1 MLKLVSSIAELNIDQ
16 YLAVYRQ
23 SNQDFKA
30 DERMLTYLREDFFS
44 ISGAVCA
51 LWVVDGRYVSA
62 LRLEPYKNGY
72 LITALETAPQDRR
85 KGYAKSLLQAVMSK
99 YCLPIYSHVAKNNKP
114 SLHLHLAC
122 GFQINADCATLLD
135 GTVTQNYS
143 TLLYHK

>member
-1 MLKLVSSIAELNIDQ
+1 MLKIVSSIAELNIDQ

-30 DERMLTYLREDFFS
+30 DEQMLTYLREDFFS
-44 ISGAVCA
+44 IKGAVCA
-51 LWVVDGRYVSA
+51 LWVVNGRYVTA
-62 LRLEPYKNGY
+62 LRLEPHKNGY

-85 KGYAKSLLQAVMSK
+85 KGYAKSLLQAVMRK

-114 SLHLHLAC
+114 SLHLHLVC
-122 GFQINADCATLLD
+122 GFQVYADCATLLD
-135 GTVTQNYS
+135 GTVSQNYS